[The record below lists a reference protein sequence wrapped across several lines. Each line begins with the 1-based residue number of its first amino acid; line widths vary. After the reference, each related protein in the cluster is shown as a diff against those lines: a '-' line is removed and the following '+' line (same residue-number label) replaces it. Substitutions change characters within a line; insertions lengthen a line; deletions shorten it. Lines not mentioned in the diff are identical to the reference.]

1 MWGLRIRG
9 QELRSRVEVLR
20 WVLGFRVSNVLGFRV
35 SNVCAQGGCPEG
47 LGFQMCVLKEGA
59 MTLLS
64 DYFSLEFS
72 SRFRFS
78 VWFLVCRV

>member
-1 MWGLRIRG
+1 VWGLRIRG
-9 QELRSRVEVLR
+9 QELRSKVQVLR

-35 SNVCAQGGCPEG
+35 SNV
-47 LGFQMCVLKEGA
+47 LGFRVSNVGAQMWVLKEGA

-72 SRFRFS
+72 SRFRFW